1 MSGGGIGASSWSG
14 DVWPNSLSSSAAY
27 SLSTLGSPSSSSC
40 SLSPISRTTGVG
52 PSSWSTGST
61 GGWHSSWSG
70 GGGSS
75 SLSITGIVRFGV
87 GRHRRCQQRRFPG
100 RERHRGSWWD
110 VRSRRLVVEGV
121 DFAQDTQEGGADEYV
136 FIPDSDDEGFQGI
149 ICTDDSEFVPE
160 TEAHDVATM
169 DENEGKISNQR
180 PKVDPPSV
188 TGTTN
193 QDIVKSKETIP
204 MNLAGHLEEH
214 EYEAMDDFRLEMI
227 RLRLPGYVPWSKE
240 KLYAMAN
247 CSSVELRKED
257 KESEEEMPINLAA
270 YSEEEEMSM
279 DLAVYSQDEEHEPL
293 DDSQLE
299 LIKGMVTVEDL
310 SCNLYGIPYITEIKG
325 YILYTIQITLT
336 CKHSF
341 LLNRL
346 ERKCPWTLPDL
357 VEVAIERIESRWS
370 LDATSLKATSNMS
383 MFFLFSSV
391 LKIMRSLSNCVRWV
405 IEIESH
411 FGSLTS
417 CLWLWYWDMERR
429 RSSL

>member
-1 MSGGGIGASSWSG
+1 M
-14 DVWPNSLSSSAAY
+14 
-27 SLSTLGSPSSSSC
+27 
-40 SLSPISRTTGVG
+40 
-52 PSSWSTGST
+52 
-61 GGWHSSWSG
+61 
-70 GGGSS
+70 
-75 SLSITGIVRFGV
+75 
-87 GRHRRCQQRRFPG
+87 
-100 RERHRGSWWD
+100 
-110 VRSRRLVVEGV
+110 
-121 DFAQDTQEGGADEYV
+121 
-136 FIPDSDDEGFQGI
+136 FIPDSDDGGFQVI
-149 ICTDDSEFVPE
+149 ICTDDGKFVPE

-188 TGTTN
+188 TGTAN
-193 QDIVKSKETIP
+193 QDIVKSKETSP

-214 EYEAMDDFRLEMI
+214 EHEAMDDFRLEMI

-247 CSSVELRKED
+247 CSSVELRKLQEG

-279 DLAVYSQDEEHEPL
+279 DLAEYSQEEEMSMDLAAYSQDEEYEPL

-299 LIKGMVTVEDL
+299 LIKGTVTVVDL

-346 ERKCPWTLPDL
+346 KRKCSWTLVDL
-357 VEVAIERIESRWS
+357 VEVAIERIEIRWS

-391 LKIMRSLSNCVRWV
+391 LKIMRSLSNCVWWV

>member
-70 GGGSS
+70 GGGSC
-75 SLSITGIVRFGV
+75 SLSITGGVRFGV

-121 DFAQDTQEGGADEYV
+121 DFAQDTQEGGADEYM
-136 FIPDSDDEGFQGI
+136 FISDSDDEGFQGI

-193 QDIVKSKETIP
+193 QDIVKSK
-204 MNLAGHLEEH
+204 
-214 EYEAMDDFRLEMI
+214 
-227 RLRLPGYVPWSKE
+227 SKE

-247 CSSVELRKED
+247 CSSVELRKLHED
-257 KESEEEMPINLAA
+257 KESEEDMPINLAA

-310 SCNLYGIPYITEIKG
+310 SCNLYGIPYITEIK
-325 YILYTIQITLT
+325 ITLT

-370 LDATSLKATSNMS
+370 LDATSLKDTSNMS

-391 LKIMRSLSNCVRWV
+391 LKIMRSLSNCVWW
-405 IEIESH
+405 
-411 FGSLTS
+411 SLLS
-417 CLWLWYWDMERR
+417 AVKSY
-429 RSSL
+429 